1 MYFRQ
6 LYLIVFLSVSSF
18 AVQANDQGIE
28 VVGKAAINAVPDQFS
43 ITLEIKQRG
52 VVASKAKAIVD
63 NKSQL
68 LMRELT
74 KIGFEEKAID
84 SSNIVMYPVYEK
96 PSIIIDNSVAK
107 SRLSENQRIDTSLAN
122 IVAEKNSTVLSYFDV
137 TRTFVIAFDDL
148 SKYDQLLDVV
158 TKVGVSNISSLT
170 MSYKDSEAIYQQA
183 LKQALQNAKSKA
195 QTIATQMDVKLAGLT
210 SLKETGYHAPQAYA
224 MMSEARGSFR
234 SNVSEKEVN
243 AQVIAIF
250 AIQSK

>member
-6 LYLIVFLSVSSF
+6 FYLIVLLSVTCF
-18 AVQANDQGIE
+18 ATQANDQGIE
-28 VVGKAAINAVPDQFS
+28 VVGKAAVNAVPDEFS

-52 VVASKAKAIVD
+52 VVASKAKAVVD
-63 NKSQL
+63 HKSQL
-68 LMRELT
+68 LMRELI

-96 PSIIIDNSVAK
+96 PSIIIDNSVVK
-107 SRLSENQRIDTSLAN
+107 SRLTENQKVETQLA
-122 IVAEKNSTVLSYFDV
+122 AQTNSVVLSYFDV

-148 SKYDQLLDVV
+148 LKYDQLLDVV
-158 TKVGVSNISSLT
+158 TKVGVSHISSLT
-170 MSYKDSEAIYQQA
+170 MSYKDSDAIYQQA
-183 LKQALQNAKSKA
+183 LKKALQNATSKA
-195 QTIATQMDVKLAGLT
+195 ETIAAQMNVKLAGLI
-210 SLKETGYHAPQAYA
+210 SLKETGYHAPQAFA

-234 SNVSEKEVN
+234 SNVSEKEVA